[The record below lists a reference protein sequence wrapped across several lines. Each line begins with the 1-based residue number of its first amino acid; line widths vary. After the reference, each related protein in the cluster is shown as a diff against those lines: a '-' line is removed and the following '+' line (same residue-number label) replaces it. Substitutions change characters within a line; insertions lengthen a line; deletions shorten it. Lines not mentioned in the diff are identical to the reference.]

1 MAKRKEITG
10 VRIKLATPD
19 RIHAISKGEVTKPE
33 TINYRTLRPEADGLF
48 CERIFGPTRSYEC
61 RCGKYKRSGPK
72 FKGVVCEHCGVEV
85 TDNRVRRERMGHI
98 DLAVPVVHIWYLRGI
113 PSRLSLLLGTSA
125 KDLERVIYF
134 APSRKAE
141 KGFKVTA
148 SAKPE
153 IIAVGDEV
161 FESDIKI
168 HQHYQG
174 ESFQYEE
181 AYQLEGIENVPV
193 DVGDVITATQAAKFK
208 TEYGDDSLKVE
219 PAFTLKNA
227 NEELGLAAG
236 AVVPAS
242 KAGDDDTRLKIGSSE
257 AFIVTFAAKLPYK
270 KGSVLSRTELTEM
283 ESRYPGRFRIMR
295 YEKNIDDPS
304 HLVIEPGSSYFSQGD
319 VVFEHQQALCR
330 MYDPKFEAGIGAD
343 GVQALINKLD
353 LDLLADNLREMI
365 ADSTGQ
371 KKRKFIKRLQ
381 VVEDFRK
388 SDSQPQSMILN
399 VLPVIPPDLRPLVQ
413 LDGGRFATSDLN
425 DLYRRVINRNNRL
438 KKLQA
443 LNAPEIIIRNE
454 KRMLQECVDALI
466 DNGRV
471 GKAVL
476 GAGNRPLKSLTDL
489 LRGKKGRFRQN
500 LLGKRVDYSG
510 RSVIVI
516 GPQLKIY
523 QCGLPKQMALEL
535 FKPFVIRRLV
545 ESKLAPNIKSAKR
558 RIEKGGAEVWEI
570 LENIIK
576 DHPVMLNRAPTLHRL
591 GIQAFEPVLMEGKA
605 IRLHPM
611 VCTAFNAD
619 FDGDQ
624 MAVHVPLS
632 IEAQAEAR
640 LLMLSANNLLSPASG
655 KPVVTP
661 TQDIV
666 LGVYYLT
673 DMREGLLGDG
683 KCFMNAD
690 DVLSEISHGTVHV
703 NARIWLKE
711 NPEEWGHPK
720 GRRMYVGK
728 VQGKKGKLEDG
739 EVIVNSF
746 ADVQGEHRLLFFETS
761 PGRVMFNSRIAPA
774 LRFVNEQLGKK
785 KIGSLLDDA
794 YDKVDRPGVVDMLDE
809 IKSLGYHWAAR
820 SGISFGVQ
828 AVRIPD
834 EKAII
839 TRETQAEDDVA
850 KENYEMGLLTHDEYL
865 DQKNALWSAA
875 TRDIAQKIKEHM
887 SEDNPVRMMVDSGAR
902 GSLGQMGQMAG
913 IRGLMAD
920 PTGKTIDYPITA
932 NFREGMNML
941 EYFIST
947 HGARKGLADTA
958 LRTAKSGY
966 LTRRLVDV
974 AQDLIITEH
983 DCGTDKGI
991 CIHPLLS
998 EGKVMISIADRI
1010 AGRTALRD
1018 IEKDGE
1024 LFVKAGDVITEALAK
1039 RIEAAGI
1046 DEVWV
1051 RSPLA
1056 CALKKGICQK
1066 CYGHDLSSRRLV
1078 PIGEAV
1084 GVVAAQSIGEPGTQ
1098 LTMRTFHT
1106 GGVRSADDITQGLP
1120 RIEQLFEVR
1129 RPRKV
1134 CILAGLDGHIKEII
1148 TEGKRKV
1155 IVEDDE
1161 GNTITHAIPT
1171 GQEIKE
1177 GIEEGMPV
1185 EKLTPLTEGSI
1196 DPQQLLEVSGID
1208 AVQRMLV
1215 DEIQNVYNSQSV
1227 TINNKHIE
1235 VILRKVAPLNKVRVI
1250 EEGDTSFVAGD
1261 MIWEDDAENVVR
1273 EINEDNERRVS
1284 DAVKAFNGDILLSTD
1299 RPDESIDAFIG
1310 QPLTEEIIRKILK
1323 PGAAVKMLTIQHEDL
1338 EVDVLLGRSAFR
1350 KKLEGLRL
1358 IRDVV
1363 LKRTKIKKG
1372 TVMTREELKRIT
1384 EGGPVIIR
1392 TRHKDVLD
1400 RMIGVRWLAEDHYMG
1415 SRLCAPHDELLIQ
1428 KYADEIASTG
1438 MRDFKVWGSVE
1449 HINVAEEL
1457 RRFLQDKGLLGK
1469 EIYENGEG
1477 TNRYVDDEVIAQLAD
1492 CTIESIDIE
1501 DEEEGVKTVTRLEM
1515 LERLLTSRL
1524 KNKVLVHVDFYRT
1537 PEQIA
1542 ADEAEARAKEEEK
1555 ARIAA
1560 QLKQVKY
1567 EARERHKYR
1576 VQKAAEL
1583 GITLEELGYD
1593 KVDDAIRARMDALEN
1608 PPEEPYD
1615 ESLGTRFIG
1624 GLELKGKVIDEMAAK
1639 KPLDIYIRSA
1649 SAKPEVCHLIREY
1662 TFMQKLRE
1670 APECRPFIHG
1680 ITKAALA
1687 TDSFLSAAS
1696 FQQTAQ
1702 VLAGAAVKG
1711 ELDPLSGLKENVII
1725 GHLIPAGTGSEA
1737 FRSIAYK
1744 SSGKPKFKP
1753 KNRPDSREPK
1763 PEQPV
1768 LASEDLFTNTNKSEQ
1783 PEEQKIPDVQEA
1795 AETQNLA
1802 EQQQPINTGDLFT
1815 Q

>member
-33 TINYRTLRPEADGLF
+33 TINYRTLRPETDGLF
-48 CERIFGPTRSYEC
+48 CEKIFGPTRSYEC

-72 FKGVVCEHCGVEV
+72 FKGVICEHCGVEV

-148 SAKPE
+148 SARPE
-153 IIAVGDEV
+153 IIAAGDEV

-181 AYQLEGIENVPV
+181 AFQLEGIENVPV
-193 DVGDVITATQAAKFK
+193 DTGDVITAAQASKYK
-208 TEYGDDSLKVE
+208 TDYGDDSLKVE
-219 PAFTLKNA
+219 PAYTLAEA
-227 NEELGLAAG
+227 NEELGLEAG

-242 KAGDDDTRLKIGSSE
+242 KAGEDDQRLRIGNNDG
-257 AFIVTFAAKLPYK
+257 FIVTFAAKLPYK

-283 ESRYPGRFRIMR
+283 ESRFPGRFRIMR

-319 VVFEHQQALCR
+319 VIFEHQQALCR
-330 MYDPKFEAGIGAD
+330 QYDPKFEAGIGAD

-388 SDSQPQSMILN
+388 SDSQPQSMILT

-545 ESKLAPNIKSAKR
+545 EGGLAPNVKNAKR

-673 DMREGLLGDG
+673 DMREGLPGDG
-683 KCFMNAD
+683 KCFMNGD

-711 NPEEWGHPK
+711 NPEEWGHPA
-720 GRRMYVGK
+720 GRRMYVADNK
-728 VQGKKGKLEDG
+728 Q
-739 EVIVNSF
+739 VIAESF
-746 ADVQGEHRLLFFETS
+746 ADVQGEPRLVFFETS
-761 PGRVMFNSRIAPA
+761 PGRVMFNSRIAPV

-785 KIGSLLDDA
+785 RIGSLLDDA

-809 IKSLGYHWAAR
+809 IKSIGYHWAAR

-839 TRETQAEDDVA
+839 TRETQAEDNVA

-865 DQKNALWSAA
+865 DQKNALWSQA

-974 AQDLIITEH
+974 SQDLIITEH

-1010 AGRTALRD
+1010 AGRTSLHD

-1024 LFVKAGDVITEALAK
+1024 LFVKAGDIITEAVAK
-1039 RIEAAGI
+1039 RIDAAGI

-1066 CYGHDLSSRRLV
+1066 CYGHDLSSRKLV

-1161 GNTITHAIPT
+1161 GNTIVHAIPS

-1177 GIEEGMPV
+1177 GLEEGMPV
-1185 EKLTPLTEGSI
+1185 EKLTHLTEGSV
-1196 DPQQLLEVSGID
+1196 DPQQLLEVSGIE

-1261 MIWEDDAENVVR
+1261 MIWEDDAAKTER
-1273 EINEDNERRVS
+1273 QIQQDNERRIAS
-1284 DAVKAFNGDILLSTD
+1284 AVKAFGGDILLYTD
-1299 RPDESIDAFIG
+1299 KPDENIDGLVG
-1310 QPLTEEIIRKILK
+1310 QPITEDAVQTILT
-1323 PGAAVKMLTIQHEDL
+1323 PGSPVKTLTIQHDSQEI
-1338 EVDVLLGRSAFR
+1338 DVILGKSAFR
-1350 KKLEGLRL
+1350 KRLEGLRL
-1358 IRDVV
+1358 VRDVL
-1363 LKRTKIKKG
+1363 LKKGKAKKG
-1372 TVMTREELKRIT
+1372 TVLTRDELKRIT
-1384 EGGPVIIR
+1384 ADKPVVIR
-1392 TRHKDVLD
+1392 TRDRGILE
-1400 RMIGVRWLAEDHYMG
+1400 RMIGSRWLAEDVIVG
-1415 SRLCAPHDELLIQ
+1415 SRTFAPHDELITQ
-1428 KYADEIASTG
+1428 KYADEISGSGIA
-1438 MRDFKVWGSVE
+1438 DIKVWGSVE
-1449 HINVAEEL
+1449 HLNIAEEM
-1457 RRFLQDKGLLGK
+1457 RRFLPDKGILGK
-1469 EIYENGEG
+1469 EIYEDGEA

-1492 CTIESIDIE
+1492 GTLEQIDIE
-1501 DEEEGVKTVTRLEM
+1501 DEDEGVRTITRLEM
-1515 LERLLTSRL
+1515 LERLITSRL
-1524 KNKVLVHVDFYRT
+1524 KNKILVKVIFYRT

-1542 ADEAEARAKEEEK
+1542 ADEAEEQAKLEAQAARKAELAEMKAK
-1555 ARIAA
+1555 
-1560 QLKQVKY
+1560 
-1567 EARERHKYR
+1567 ARERHKIR
-1576 VQKAAEL
+1576 VQEAAEK
-1583 GITLEELGYD
+1583 GITLEELAYTD
-1593 KVDDAIRARMDALEN
+1593 EDFAIRARIDELEK
-1608 PPEEPYD
+1608 PVVEVYD

-1624 GLELKGKVIDEMAAK
+1624 GLELKGKVLDEMAAK
-1639 KPLDIYIRSA
+1639 KPLDVYVRA
-1649 SAKPEVCHLIREY
+1649 ATAKPEVCHLIRDY
-1662 TFMQKLRE
+1662 TFMQRLRE
-1670 APECRPFIHG
+1670 FPECRPFIHG

-1737 FRSIAYK
+1737 FRSISYK
-1744 SSGKPKFKP
+1744 SSGKTKFKP
-1753 KNRPDSREPK
+1753 KGGRDNRPPK
-1763 PEQPV
+1763 QEQPV
-1768 LASEDLFTNTNKSEQ
+1768 LASEDLFTSAGVQEGSIQPAVQEVPDIQETQTQ
-1783 PEEQKIPDVQEA
+1783 PE
-1795 AETQNLA
+1795 
-1802 EQQQPINTGDLFT
+1802 QQAISSGDIFT
-1815 Q
+1815 E

>member
-10 VRIKLATPD
+10 VRIKLATPE
-19 RIHAISKGEVTKPE
+19 RIHEISKGEVLKPE
-33 TINYRTLRPEADGLF
+33 TINYRTLRPEVDGLF

-61 RCGKYKRSGPK
+61 KCGKYKRSGPK
-72 FKGVVCEHCGVEV
+72 FKGVICENCGVEV

-125 KDLERVIYF
+125 KDLEKVIYF
-134 APSRKAE
+134 APARKTE
-141 KGFKVTA
+141 KGYKITET
-148 SAKPE
+148 SRPD
-153 IIAVGDEV
+153 IIQKGAVI
-161 FESDIKI
+161 FESELKI
-168 HQHYQG
+168 HAHYQPVG
-174 ESFQYEE
+174 FEYEE
-181 AYQLEGIENVPV
+181 AFQLDGIENVPV
-193 DVGDVITATQAAKFK
+193 NVGDVISATQVAKFK
-208 TEYGDDSLKVE
+208 TDYGDESLKVE
-219 PAFTLKNA
+219 PAFILSEDD
-227 NEELGLAAG
+227 EELGLDAG
-236 AVVPAS
+236 AIVPAS
-242 KAGDDDTRLKIGSSE
+242 KADDDATRAKVGNSD
-257 AFIVTFAAKLPYK
+257 AFIVTGAVKLPYV
-270 KGSVLSRTELTEM
+270 KGQILSRTELTALEHQ
-283 ESRYPGRFRIMR
+283 YPGKFRVMR
-295 YEKNIDDPS
+295 HEKVIDDPS
-304 HLVIEPGSSYFSQGD
+304 HLVINPGMSMFSQGD
-319 VVFEHQQALCR
+319 VIFEHQQRICR
-330 MYDPKFEAGIGAD
+330 KYDENFSSGIGAD

-353 LDLLADNLREMI
+353 LDTLADSLREQI
-365 ADSTGQ
+365 ADTTGQ
-371 KKRKFIKRLQ
+371 KKRKLIKRLQ

-388 SDSQPQSMILN
+388 SDSKPQSMILN

-443 LNAPEIIIRNE
+443 LNAPEIIVRNE

-545 ESKLAPNIKSAKR
+545 EGGMALNVKHAKR
-558 RIEKGGAEVWEI
+558 KIEKGGSEVWEI

-655 KPVVTP
+655 RPVVTP

-673 DMREGLLGDG
+673 DMREGLDGDG
-683 KCFMNAD
+683 MHFTDMN
-690 DVLSEISHGTVHV
+690 DVLSAVSHGTVHV

-711 NPEEWGHPK
+711 NPELWGYPK
-720 GRRMYVGK
+720 GRRK
-728 VQGKKGKLEDG
+728 FTKDNDA
-739 EVIVNSF
+739 VIVNSHN
-746 ADVQGEHRLLFFETS
+746 DVEGEPHVVFFETS
-761 PGRVMFNSRIAPA
+761 PGRVIFNDKIAPA

-794 YDKVDRPGVVDMLDE
+794 YDKVDRPGVVDMLDQ

-828 AVRIPD
+828 AVRIPE
-834 EKAII
+834 EKKTI
-839 TRETQAEDDVA
+839 TQATQAEDDIA

-865 DQKNALWSAA
+865 DQKGKLWGAA
-875 TRDIAQKIKEHM
+875 TNNIAEKIKEHM
-887 SEDNPVRMMVDSGAR
+887 SPDNPVRMMVDSGAR

-983 DCGTDKGI
+983 DCGTTKGI
-991 CIHPLLS
+991 CIRPLLS
-998 EGKVMISIADRI
+998 EGKVMIGIAARI
-1010 AGRTALRD
+1010 AGRTALND

-1024 LFVKAGDVITEALAK
+1024 IFIKGGEIITEAIAK
-1039 RIEAAGI
+1039 KIEDAGFEEI
-1046 DEVWV
+1046 WV

-1056 CALKKGICQK
+1056 CALKKGVCQK
-1066 CYGHDLSSRRLV
+1066 CYGHDLSSRKLV

-1106 GGVRSADDITQGLP
+1106 GGVRSAEDITQGLP

-1134 CILAGLDGHIKEII
+1134 CILAGLDGFIKDIT

-1155 IVEDDE
+1155 IVEDYE
-1161 GNTITHAIPT
+1161 GKTLTHAIPS

-1177 GIEEGMPV
+1177 GIEIGLPV
-1185 EKLTPLTEGSI
+1185 TKLTPLTEGSV
-1196 DPQQLLEVSGID
+1196 DPQQLLEVDGID

-1215 DEIQNVYNSQSV
+1215 DEIQNVYNSQGVS
-1227 TINNKHIE
+1227 INNKHIE

-1250 EEGDTSFVAGD
+1250 EEGDTNFVAGD
-1261 MIWEDDAENVVR
+1261 MVWEDEVEKIEKQILD
-1273 EINEDNERRVS
+1273 DNEKRIS
-1284 DAVKAFNGDILLSTD
+1284 DSVKRFGGDMLLSID
-1299 RPDESIDAFIG
+1299 KPDEAIIEAVG
-1310 QPLTEEIIRKILK
+1310 QPLTEETLRKLLT
-1323 PGAAVKMLTIQHEDL
+1323 PGVTVKMFTIEHEGQ
-1338 EVDVLLGRSAFR
+1338 EVDVVIGKTTFR
-1350 KKLEGLRL
+1350 KRLLGLRL
-1358 IRDVV
+1358 VREV
-1363 LKRTKIKKG
+1363 KMPKGKMKKSTLLG
-1372 TVMTREELKRIT
+1372 PVEMKRIT
-1384 EGGPVIIR
+1384 DPRLEPAIIR
-1392 TRHKDVLD
+1392 VRD
-1400 RMIGVRWLAEDHYMG
+1400 RDLLTNITNVKWVAEDLTVG
-1415 SRLCAPHDELLIQ
+1415 SRTVAAHDTLV
-1428 KYADEIASTG
+1428 DERAAENITQSG
-1438 MRDFKVWGSVE
+1438 LRDFKVWNNVE
-1449 HINVAEEL
+1449 HINVVDTVKK
-1457 RRFLQDKGLLGK
+1457 FLMDKDLSDR
-1469 EIYENGEG
+1469 EIYEDGEATG
-1477 TNRYVDDEVIAQLAD
+1477 NYVTEDVINAIATGEIEKIEVEDGESTIILNRTEIVAKA
-1492 CTIESIDIE
+1492 
-1501 DEEEGVKTVTRLEM
+1501 
-1515 LERLLTSRL
+1515 LTSKLR
-1524 KNKVLVHVDFYRT
+1524 NKVLVHVAF
-1537 PEQIA
+1537 PEVPEPEVVET
-1542 ADEAEARAKEEEK
+1542 EAEAEAETEITEGQEQDAQPETPEAPETTQEQQPAPVEASEAPAEPEAKDEEAKSEGEASEPNENK
-1555 ARIAA
+1555 KD
-1560 QLKQVKY
+1560 KQEPEPLPKY
-1567 EARERHKYR
+1567 Y
-1576 VQKAAEL
+1576 
-1583 GITLEELGYD
+1583 
-1593 KVDDAIRARMDALEN
+1593 
-1608 PPEEPYD
+1608 
-1615 ESLGTRFIG
+1615 G
-1624 GLELKGKVIDEMAAK
+1624 GLELKGKIIEELAADN
-1639 KPLDIYIRSA
+1639 PVDIYVRA
-1649 SAKPEVCHLIREY
+1649 ATARMEVCHLIRDY
-1662 TFMQKLRE
+1662 TYVQKMRE
-1670 APECRPFIHG
+1670 LPECKPFIHG

-1725 GHLIPAGTGSEA
+1725 GHLIPAGTGAEA
-1737 FRSIAYK
+1737 FRRKPAPRRQYQDK
-1744 SSGKPKFKP
+1744 QRPKFQQQRRDFK
-1753 KNRPDSREPK
+1753 KNPGPRI
-1763 PEQPV
+1763 QHQ
-1768 LASEDLFTNTNKSEQ
+1768 DLFTE
-1783 PEEQKIPDVQEA
+1783 
-1795 AETQNLA
+1795 
-1802 EQQQPINTGDLFT
+1802 
-1815 Q
+1815 